1 MGERMREKKDR
12 AYRRVPLAN
21 YLHEQMV
28 ELQMESIR
36 QDMRNIELLIKKK
49 ISDSD
54 WNRTMRKIAEDKGL
68 TTLQAWMKKDE
79 I

>member
-1 MGERMREKKDR
+1 
-12 AYRRVPLAN
+12 
-21 YLHEQMV
+21 
-28 ELQMESIR
+28 MESIR